1 MFRGGVV
8 FIDSA
13 WQRLNSMQT
22 LLQKWEQAAIIAL
35 LLKTSFTDLQLYTW
49 SLTVRPDYYR
59 QHLCWEFVLD
69 AIASPSSYPCKVVG
83 HSLIDSFRLH
93 LSSLQACSESSLFNV
108 MNSNLFNLDFHLLSE
123 PIIWML
129 KECGSIHKMLH
140 KSVTGNKHLT
150 IVIIILLQP
159 LKHVRVFVYFLRFH
173 PVFELR
179 LLIKAKA
186 KLRQVS
192 QINKL

>member
-1 MFRGGVV
+1 
-8 FIDSA
+8 
-13 WQRLNSMQT
+13 MQT

-49 SLTVRPDYYR
+49 SFTVRPDYYR
-59 QHLCWEFVLD
+59 QHLSWKFVLD

-129 KECGSIHKMLH
+129 KECGSTHNAAQVCDWEQTFDNCH
-140 KSVTGNKHLT
+140 HYSPST
-150 IVIIILLQP
+150 IEACSRI
-159 LKHVRVFVYFLRFH
+159 
-173 PVFELR
+173 R
-179 LLIKAKA
+179 LFSKVSPCVWIKTFN
-186 KLRQVS
+186 QG
-192 QINKL
+192 